1 MTTPPNGAKPEPPR
15 RPARDPYGLLPTGM
29 PIAAVVSI
37 IGLLVIAI
45 VTLNLTNGKL
55 PFTPGG
61 GGSGP
66 QGTDQ
71 VPTRTAT
78 PSNVVEVPSIEV
90 PGIDVP
96 GTLVYAKD
104 GNIWIQSGD
113 QATQLT
119 APGKGFDDSMPSFSP
134 DGKSVYF
141 VRTRKADGKW
151 SIDNVVKDYALNVPD
166 ADARQHRRRRR
177 PIACSTAS
185 STGPGSF
192 KWNGFIR
199 EPAVSPD
206 GRYVA
211 MATDLPD
218 PTKSDV
224 TLKLFD
230 TKTDKI
236 NDLKLNQ
243 VAPLGHQDPA
253 WKPDGSKL
261 LYVLNDRD
269 GAKGSPRIY
278 AWSPDTG
285 EGAAGHRARVPVP
298 AWSPDGRYIAATKTS
313 AYGTDIVILNAAN
326 GAELARLTD
335 DGNSWAPTWSP
346 RGDQVAYLHVAGQVI
361 DLRMAQLDGTAPNW
375 TVKDTLD
382 LTTAPGLDGVSRPD
396 WYVPAADLPAATARR
411 RTLARRL
418 RDLVPGPA
426 RRADRGDGL
435 GPVRGHRPRPRG
447 AARRFPRVGRR
458 RGALLPRCSSRRR
471 SRTRRRSS
479 PTSRSSR
486 RSARRGSPRSSGCA
500 PRSRPTSRSSRTR
513 SGATS
518 ARRPPGRRWRC
529 STCSGADAVTV
540 NPYLGEEA
548 IAPLLAR
555 EDRFAY
561 VLCRT
566 SNPGAAELQALE
578 VAGGRRARA
587 PRRAAVGPGRASRG
601 GLGPGRHR
609 RPRRRGDGARRA
621 RARSARIAPGLAFLV
636 PGVGAQGGEVEP
648 VLADGPA
655 TAAPAGGRPGG
666 GLLVN
671 VSRGIARAALGGPG
685 RGRAGGPRRAPR
697 GGRRR
702 VGRTPRCATLTPFRD
717 GPARPR
723 PSRGRSTNAVQHR
736 TRSSSSSS

>member
-1 MTTPPNGAKPEPPR
+1 MTTPPNGPKPEPPR
-15 RPARDPYGLLPTGM
+15 RTARDPYGLLPTGV
-29 PIAAVVSI
+29 PIAAAVSI

-55 PFTPGG
+55 PFTPGNG

-90 PGIDVP
+90 PGIEVP

-113 QATQLT
+113 QASQLT
-119 APGKGFDDSMPSFSP
+119 APGKGVDDSMPSFSR

-151 SIDNVVKDYALNVPD
+151 SIDNVVKDYQLNVPALMRVNI
-166 ADARQHRRRRR
+166 ADG
-177 PIACSTAS
+177 STDRLLDGIVN
-185 STGPGSF
+185 GPGNF

-199 EPAVSPD
+199 EPTVSPD
-206 GRYVA
+206 GRYIA

-218 PTKSDV
+218 PTRSDV

-278 AWSPDTG
+278 AWSPDT
-285 EGAAGHRARVPVP
+285 RKARPVTGP
-298 AWSPDGRYIAATKTS
+298 GYLFPSWSPDGKYIAATKTS

-382 LTTAPGLDGVSRPD
+382 LTTAAGLDGVSRPD
-396 WYVPAADLPAATARR
+396 WYVPPADLPAANPT
-411 RTLARRL
+411 
-418 RDLVPGPA
+418 PA
-426 RRADRGDGL
+426 D
-435 GPVRGHRPRPRG
+435 
-447 AARRFPRVGRR
+447 
-458 RGALLPRCSSRRR
+458 
-471 SRTRRRSS
+471 S
-479 PTSRSSR
+479 P
-486 RSARRGSPRSSGCA
+486 SPS
-500 PRSRPTSRSSRTR
+500 
-513 SGATS
+513 
-518 ARRPPGRRWRC
+518 
-529 STCSGADAVTV
+529 
-540 NPYLGEEA
+540 
-548 IAPLLAR
+548 
-555 EDRFAY
+555 
-561 VLCRT
+561 
-566 SNPGAAELQALE
+566 
-578 VAGGRRARA
+578 
-587 PRRAAVGPGRASRG
+587 
-601 GLGPGRHR
+601 
-609 RPRRRGDGARRA
+609 
-621 RARSARIAPGLAFLV
+621 
-636 PGVGAQGGEVEP
+636 
-648 VLADGPA
+648 
-655 TAAPAGGRPGG
+655 
-666 GLLVN
+666 
-671 VSRGIARAALGGPG
+671 
-685 RGRAGGPRRAPR
+685 
-697 GGRRR
+697 
-702 VGRTPRCATLTPFRD
+702 
-717 GPARPR
+717 
-723 PSRGRSTNAVQHR
+723 
-736 TRSSSSSS
+736 